1 MAYNHYLPK
10 KIDLTPKRHH
20 GFYVVLFIFGMILPP
35 VAVALRF
42 GIGRDFFINCILTLC
57 GYIPGHGH
65 NFYIQNI
72 RNNTNKA
79 RTPKW
84 AIRYGLVD
92 DSQFRRKE
100 AKSQWAKRY
109 DERNPESTLVGQ
121 ELAEGE
127 EGPNY
132 TPSNPDAPARR
143 RGSEG
148 LWDREEEQFYN
159 DDDVAPNQRNWHYP
173 TNFEGT
179 VGTGGRKKKGRGG
192 DRWERTRSA
201 TSGSN
206 GSNDNYGTYPPG
218 GTASTDDDV
227 PEWGRD
233 YGSSK
238 RRSSRGRKNSAG
250 SGSSGPSSAPKRS
263 NNPDDVFRHEF

>member
-1 MAYNHYLPK
+1 MAYNHHLPK
-10 KIDLTPKRHH
+10 KIEVKPRRHH
-20 GFYVVLFIFGMILPP
+20 AFYVVLFIFGMLLPP
-35 VAVALRF
+35 IAVALRF

-72 RNNTNKA
+72 RNNANKA

-84 AIRYGLVD
+84 AIRYGLVN
-92 DSQFRRKE
+92 DSEMRRKQ

-121 ELAEGE
+121 ELADGE

-132 TPSNPDAPARR
+132 TPTNPNAPQRR

-148 LWDREEEQFYN
+148 LWDHEDEHYYN
-159 DDDVAPNQRNWHYP
+159 DNSAPNQRRWHYP
-173 TNFEGT
+173 ANFEGT
-179 VGTGGRKKKGRGG
+179 VGNGERKKKKGRGD

-206 GSNDNYGTYPPG
+206 DSYGTYPPG
-218 GTASTDDDV
+218 GTAATEDDV

-233 YGSSK
+233 YGSK
-238 RRSSRGRKNSAG
+238 RRSSRGSRGRKDSAG
-250 SGSSGPSSAPKRS
+250 SGSSGPSNASR
-263 NNPDDVFRHEF
+263 NNHPDDVFRHEF